1 LFEEIEKEVYMIL
14 HLGERVY
21 WGAPEVIYLE
31 GTIIALDEQTQTTT
45 VHIDRATLH
54 SAHLIGTDIPFAADG
69 IKPITG
75 DSLPGTTSEYNEK
88 QALAPE
94 MDDEEKI
101 RRAAAVAVHQQY
113 GYKLDNEKEATLIEQ
128 LTQVINGD
136 QAMRQQIITSMNE
149 ILRREF

>member
-1 LFEEIEKEVYMIL
+1 MIL

-45 VHIDRATLH
+45 VHIERATLH

-69 IKPITG
+69 IKPATG
-75 DSLPGTTSEYNEK
+75 DNLPGTTSEYNEK

-94 MDDEEKI
+94 MSDEEKI

-113 GYKLDNEKEATLIEQ
+113 GYKLDNDKEATLIEQ